1 MGVDQHERVSETE
14 RRREIER
21 EARNYLI
28 LGVRVS
34 IFVYKLYS
42 QNAAFQA

>member
-1 MGVDQHERVSETE
+1 MGVDQRERVSETE

-21 EARNYLI
+21 EERNYLI

-42 QNAAFQA
+42 QNAVFQA